1 MAVILRCIVGVNTS
15 TKRGAK
21 RVGENTKMN
30 SWCTIN
36 FIVCKNGQVIK
47 VVKNFLFW
55 QSRLYS
61 NDPCIFQWILPQ
73 EIFSKKKKKMHV
85 YRNHKIASFTPPGKK
100 KINSYFC
107 PQISSWVSVK
117 CAVQFSVGGSF
128 HWVRVYIQFNIN
140 FQSTINQNTPVWQS
154 PLCIQ
159 LDIIF

>member
-100 KINSYFC
+100 KKSIVISVPKFHLGSLWNVQFNLVLVGHSTELEFIYNSIL
-107 PQISSWVSVK
+107 ISS
-117 CAVQFSVGGSF
+117 
-128 HWVRVYIQFNIN
+128 
-140 FQSTINQNTPVWQS
+140 
-154 PLCIQ
+154 Q
-159 LDIIF
+159 L